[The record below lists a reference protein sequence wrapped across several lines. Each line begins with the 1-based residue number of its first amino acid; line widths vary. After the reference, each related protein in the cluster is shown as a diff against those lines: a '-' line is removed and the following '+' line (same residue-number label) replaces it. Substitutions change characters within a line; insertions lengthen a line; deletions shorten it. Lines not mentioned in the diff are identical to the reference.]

1 MNHGKYL
8 FFMENVKNNKHEWFT
23 LDEIELLDNDTEDL
37 YCLEVDSPDHE
48 FLVGKTLTPTHN
60 TDDAKAAQA
69 LKGDASSKIGSI
81 ARLGRAAG
89 VHLMIATQRP
99 DAKLISGEL
108 KSNLGARFAC
118 GQMQSTASSM
128 VLENNEATR
137 TPGNPKGRAIIK
149 IYGTQ
154 ERMQVYWATQDWI
167 DKWLKRRGLNQDGS
181 PIDPSVMGTPASSP
195 DNIDLA
201 SMAAQATNDDSTS
214 SDSQDSIIPE
224 MNPIVAEDM
233 GDDFADKLTKM
244 REDSL
249 NNAKSS
255 NTDEWHDYGNFMDN
269 FMAAGD
275 DPDSDQ

>member
-1 MNHGKYL
+1 MNDNSNDDL
-8 FFMENVKNNKHEWFT
+8 EWFT

-48 FLVGKTLTPTHN
+48 FLVGKTLAPTHN

-149 IYGTQ
+149 IYGNQ

-167 DKWLKRRGLNQDGS
+167 DKWLQRRGLNQDGS
-181 PIDPSVMGTPASSP
+181 PINPGAMGTSASSS
-195 DNIDLA
+195 DGIDLA
-201 SMAAQATNDDSTS
+201 SMAAQATDGNDPAG
-214 SDSQDSIIPE
+214 SQDPTVPE
-224 MNPIVAEDM
+224 VNPIVAEDM

>member
-1 MNHGKYL
+1 MNDNRNDDL
-8 FFMENVKNNKHEWFT
+8 EWFT
-23 LDEIELLDNDTEDL
+23 LDEIELIENDNEDL
-37 YCLEVDSPDHE
+37 HCLEVDSPDHE
-48 FLVGKTLTPTHN
+48 FLIGENLVPTHN

-149 IYGTQ
+149 IYGNQ

-167 DKWLKRRGLNQDGS
+167 DKWLQRRGLNQDGS
-181 PIDPSVMGTPASSP
+181 PINPGAMGSPASSP
-195 DNIDLA
+195 DDIDLA
-201 SMAAQATNDDSTS
+201 SMAAQATDGNDDSTEP
-214 SDSQDSIIPE
+214 QDSTVPE
-224 MNPIVAEDM
+224 VNPIVAEDM

-275 DPDSDQ
+275 DPDPDQ

>member
-1 MNHGKYL
+1 MFMDNNMND
-8 FFMENVKNNKHEWFT
+8 NSEWFT
-23 LDEIELLDNDTEDL
+23 LDEIELIKDDDEDL
-37 YCLEVDSPDHE
+37 YCLEVNSPDHE
-48 FLVGKTLTPTHN
+48 FLIGENLVPTHN

-69 LKGDASSKIGSI
+69 LKGDAASKIGSI

-99 DAKLISGEL
+99 DAKLVSGEL

-149 IYGTQ
+149 IYGNQ

-181 PIDPSVMGTPASSP
+181 PIDPSAMGSPASSS

-201 SMAAQATNDDSTS
+201 SIASQATSNDTSNDDLTR
-214 SDSQDSIIPE
+214 SQNSIIPE
-224 MNPIVAEDM
+224 VNPIVAEDM

-244 REDSL
+244 RKDSM

-275 DPDSDQ
+275 NPDSDQ